1 MDSNLDA
8 LINVCLIEDDEV
20 IRQAYKTLLEE
31 DPGYFV
37 SGSYASF
44 EEACQLLK
52 DDCPDII
59 LLDVQLPGIRGVD
72 AIPLIKK
79 ILPKVY
85 ILIITVYENE
95 EIIFCALKNGASG
108 YITKDTPFVRIKE
121 SIREIINGG
130 GVMSANIAKQV
141 IKSFER
147 NLNSPLSKREIEIL
161 EQISAGKS
169 RTRIAAQLF
178 IDLETVKSHIKNIYS
193 KLDVNCREDAIR
205 IARNNKYI

>member
-1 MDSNLDA
+1 MSSNLDT
-8 LINVCLIEDDEV
+8 LINVCIIEDDEV
-20 IRQAYKTLLEE
+20 IRQGYKTLLEE

-44 EEACQLLK
+44 EEAYRLLK

-59 LLDVQLPGIRGVD
+59 LLDVQLPGMRGVD

-79 ILPKVY
+79 ILPEVF

-108 YITKDTPFVRIKE
+108 YITKDTPFGKIKE

-161 EQISAGKS
+161 EQISEGKS